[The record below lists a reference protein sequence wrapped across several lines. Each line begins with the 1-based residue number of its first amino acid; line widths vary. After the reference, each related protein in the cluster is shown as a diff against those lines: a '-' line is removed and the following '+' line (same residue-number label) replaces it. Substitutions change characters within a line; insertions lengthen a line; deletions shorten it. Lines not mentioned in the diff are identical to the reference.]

1 MFSIEI
7 TGNAKPASPL
17 RAAILDFDGTISL
30 IREGWQ
36 AVMIPMFVEVLFATP
51 GGQKETAQEI
61 EHDVRE
67 FVDLLTG
74 KQTIYQCIRL
84 AEEVRK
90 RGGKPLEALEY
101 KREYHRRLLERI
113 NHRLEEL
120 RNGGDPAKHIVP
132 GSYELLQMLRD
143 RGLVVYLA
151 SGTDELYVKDEADL
165 LRVTEYFNGGVY
177 GAQDDHKTFSKA
189 MVIQR
194 IIRENDLKGPEL
206 IGFGDGY
213 VEIENV
219 HDIGGFAVG
228 VATNEAERCGIDDW
242 KRNRLIGAGADL
254 IIPDYSDIGRLE
266 RQLFG

>member
-1 MFSIEI
+1 MFTIEI
-7 TGNAKPASPL
+7 VRNAKPATKP

-36 AVMIPMFVEVLFATP
+36 AVMIPLFVEVLTETP
-51 GGQKETAQEI
+51 GGKNETSEEI
-61 EHDVRE
+61 EHAVRE

-84 AEEVRK
+84 AEEVEK
-90 RGGKPLEALEY
+90 REGTPLEALEY
-101 KREYHRRLLERI
+101 KHEYHRRLLDRI

-120 RNGGDPAKHIVP
+120 RSGGDPIKHLVS
-132 GSYELLQMLRD
+132 GSHELLQMLRD
-143 RGLVVYLA
+143 HGLVVYLA
-151 SGTDELYVKDEADL
+151 SGTDEAYVKDEADL
-165 LRVTEYFNGGVY
+165 LRVTEYFSGGVY

-194 IIRENDLKGPEL
+194 IIREHDLQGPEL

-228 VATNEAERCGIDDW
+228 VATNEADRTGVDEW

-254 IIPDYSDIGRLE
+254 IIPDYSDIGQLE
-266 RQLFG
+266 KQLFD